1 MYVHNKMAFRGDI
14 LGKRPRTQFHGLNPS
29 EVIRPGAGPP
39 RGFRGTPQGSNIP
52 VSVRNSHSHTPSNNT
67 ASLPLLVR
75 PWVQEFEKAYMQGS
89 PLFVMVQNVGR
100 SSLSTVADI
109 PTLNWLLV
117 ERMRLD
123 SIGQVPAPD
132 SGLYPESK
140 PAGWTLDDSK
150 IVATNPKS
158 LLASWNFFG
167 VLRNRMDANSRLQ
180 QLFNCDCWGRSKVA
194 NLFSSKRRGIKRGDH
209 VGLAVVRF
217 NLEKFQAVHHPS
229 GGEGMPVEML
239 TLQDKKITGV
249 PDALLPLT
257 VGGYR
262 QAKRASEMAR
272 WAYQIVGTLNEV
284 PAVDPE
290 CLIDFDDVKGELGN
304 PKDDVVKKGCVI
316 HHIPLGIVS
325 HAVSKAPS
333 EAARLFALK
342 SSEDMTSLP
351 QIEILM

>member
-1 MYVHNKMAFRGDI
+1 
-14 LGKRPRTQFHGLNPS
+14 
-29 EVIRPGAGPP
+29 
-39 RGFRGTPQGSNIP
+39 
-52 VSVRNSHSHTPSNNT
+52 
-67 ASLPLLVR
+67 
-75 PWVQEFEKAYMQGS
+75 
-89 PLFVMVQNVGR
+89 
-100 SSLSTVADI
+100 
-109 PTLNWLLV
+109 
-117 ERMRLD
+117 
-123 SIGQVPAPD
+123 
-132 SGLYPESK
+132 
-140 PAGWTLDDSK
+140 
-150 IVATNPKS
+150 
-158 LLASWNFFG
+158 
-167 VLRNRMDANSRLQ
+167 
-180 QLFNCDCWGRSKVA
+180 
-194 NLFSSKRRGIKRGDH
+194 
-209 VGLAVVRF
+209 
-217 NLEKFQAVHHPS
+217 
-229 GGEGMPVEML
+229 MPVEML

-290 CLIDFDDVKGELGN
+290 CLIDFDKVKTGLATGPGN